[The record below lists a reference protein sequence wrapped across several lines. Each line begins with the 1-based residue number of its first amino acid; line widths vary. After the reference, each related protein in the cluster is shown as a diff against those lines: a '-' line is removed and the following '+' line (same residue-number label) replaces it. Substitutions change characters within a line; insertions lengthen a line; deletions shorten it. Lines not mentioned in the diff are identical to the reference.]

1 MPTTALPAQLVYSRM
16 NFGRAFHSGQR
27 AASYKPAVCR
37 RGRLAIVRDGKVC
50 LSEPQFGCRESLVP
64 SGPGI
69 SSRISQAFFLSARRL
84 HLVPVPPQLSRPGE
98 AGRTHRPVRGSRWP
112 RPSTTP
118 RGLTP
123 GAMGAL
129 VACQRHGRVATN
141 ESWCRLAK
149 LPGGTGLVLPSCRAA
164 LGGVDEASRGVDVS
178 STQELA
184 ELGTGAMPASQ
195 ARPRPV
201 ALHAVAIG
209 CQRQPSRLGPL
220 AIDGGCDW
228 GSRGWVA
235 RSSSV
240 HPS

>member
-1 MPTTALPAQLVYSRM
+1 VSGVPRPVGSWNLVPYLAGFFSLRPPPPPRPSPA
-16 NFGRAFHSGQR
+16 
-27 AASYKPAVCR
+27 PAVQAR
-37 RGRLAIVRDGKVC
+37 RGRTHAPAG
-50 LSEPQFGCRESLVP
+50 Q
-64 SGPGI
+64 GI
-69 SSRISQAFFLSARRL
+69 TVA
-84 HLVPVPPQLSRPGE
+84 PPIHDTKR
-98 AGRTHRPVRGSRWP
+98 
-112 RPSTTP
+112 
-118 RGLTP
+118 LTP